1 MRPTDPHAHNPLQAH
16 RLPLL
21 QRLASEQ
28 PLISDGAT
36 WTYLRQHGL
45 ESWACPEIFNQT
57 HPEVVQAMAHDYFTA
72 GADMVLTNS
81 FGGSR
86 FLLGKYGHG
95 DCVRELNTL
104 AAQHARS
111 QTNANHY
118 VIGSVGPTGEFL
130 HPLGRV
136 SDTEMRDAFIEQM
149 TALEE
154 GGADGV
160 VIETMRLVEEAV
172 LAIQAAKAHTRLV
185 VMATMVF
192 EKRLDGFVTMTGA
205 HPQEIVRQLQA
216 AGADVVGA
224 NCGAGIDDMVE
235 LGRQL
240 REATD
245 GYTII
250 HANAGIPSI
259 KDAEIVYPESP
270 DYMAP
275 RFKALADMGITIIGG
290 CCGTRPDHIRALSH
304 TLRD

>member
-1 MRPTDPHAHNPLQAH
+1 MCPSAEPSPSLW
-16 RLPLL
+16 
-21 QRLASEQ
+21 QRLASGQ

-36 WTYLRQHGL
+36 WTYLRRHGL
-45 ESWACPEIFNQT
+45 ASWECPELFNVT
-57 HPEVVQAMAHDYFTA
+57 HPEVVQAMAQDYFTA

-81 FGGSR
+81 FGGNR
-86 FLLGKYGHG
+86 FLLGKYGYG
-95 DCVRELNTL
+95 DRVRELNRRAT
-104 AAQHARS
+104 QHARR
-111 QTNANHY
+111 QTTSAHY

-130 HPLGRV
+130 RPLGRV
-136 SDTEMRDAFIEQM
+136 SDTEMLDAFIEQM

-172 LAIQAAKAHTRLV
+172 LAIQAAKEHTRLV

-205 HPQEIVRQLQA
+205 RPQEVVRELQA

-224 NCGAGIDDMVE
+224 NCGTGIDDMVE
-235 LGRQL
+235 LGRQI
-240 REATD
+240 RDATD
-245 GYTII
+245 GYTLI
-250 HANAGIPSI
+250 HSNAGIPSI

-290 CCGTRPDHIRALSH
+290 CCGTGPDHIRALTH
-304 TLRD
+304 ALRG